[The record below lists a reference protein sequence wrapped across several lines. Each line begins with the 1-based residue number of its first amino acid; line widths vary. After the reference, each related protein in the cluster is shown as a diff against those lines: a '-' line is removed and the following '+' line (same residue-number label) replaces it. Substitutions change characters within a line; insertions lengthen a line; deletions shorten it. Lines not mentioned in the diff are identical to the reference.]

1 MASATLPKIVYT
13 NLDPGHYKLTVREK
27 NDSQTICGE
36 RSLHIYIRPPFYAN
50 LYAYLLYILILCL
63 VLYAIIRFNT
73 RQAKLKASLEF
84 EKKEKERIKEMNQVK
99 LRFFTNISHEFRT
112 PLTLIIGQIE
122 NLLQLNKLS
131 LHVQPSAAYLQERQP
146 HAHAH
151 LRAVGFP

>member
-1 MASATLPKIVYT
+1 MV
-13 NLDPGHYKLTVREK
+13 NVRFT
-27 NDSQTICGE
+27 S
-36 RSLHIYIRPPFYAN
+36 IRPPFYAN

-131 LHVQPSAAYLQERQP
+131 PSMYNRLLRIYKNASHMRTLISELLDFRKQEQGYLK
-146 HAHAH
+146 
-151 LRAVGFP
+151 L

>member
-1 MASATLPKIVYT
+1 MNTNWKVSTGHGFPLHSPKIVYT

-63 VLYAIIRFNT
+63 VLYAIVRFNT

-84 EKKEKERIKEMNQVK
+84 EKKEKKKESKEMNQVVCVSSQ
-99 LRFFTNISHEFRT
+99 ISHM
-112 PLTLIIGQIE
+112 
-122 NLLQLNKLS
+122 NS
-131 LHVQPSAAYLQERQP
+131 VLH
-146 HAHAH
+146 
-151 LRAVGFP
+151 